1 MIIKVCGMREQQ
13 NISHVAATGIN
24 WMGMIFWN
32 RSSRFVGDMAVAAAI
47 PEGITRVGVFVDQD
61 AKEVSEK
68 AIGCSLHVIQ
78 LHGGES
84 PSYIDALRPLLPAG
98 TKVMKAI
105 SVGCEA
111 DIEKAASYEGT
122 ADYLLFDTKCV
133 TVGGSGRQFDWSVL
147 RSYRGS
153 LPFLLSGGIGPGDA
167 LRLASFSHPRLM
179 GIDLNSRFELSPGL
193 KDSAAL
199 SVFVEELK
207 RATRSK

>member
-1 MIIKVCGMREQQ
+1 MIIKVCGMRELQ

-32 RSSRFVGDMAVAAAI
+32 RSSRFVGDMAAAAAI

-61 AKEVSEK
+61 ANEVSEK

-111 DIEKAASYEGT
+111 DIEKAAGYEGT

-199 SVFVEELK
+199 SVFVE
-207 RATRSK
+207 

>member
-32 RSSRFVGDMAVAAAI
+32 RSSRFVGDMAAAAAI

-61 AKEVSEK
+61 ANEVCEK

-84 PSYIDALRPLLPAG
+84 PSYINALRPLLPAS

>member
-1 MIIKVCGMREQQ
+1 MIIKVCGMRDPQ

-32 RSSRFVGDMAVAAAI
+32 RSSRFVGDMAAAAAI
-47 PEGITRVGVFVDQD
+47 PEGIPRGGVCVDQD
-61 AKEVSEK
+61 ANEVSEK
-68 AIGCSLHVIQ
+68 AIGCALHVIQ

-133 TVGGSGRQFDWSVL
+133 TVGGSGHQFDWSVL

>member
-32 RSSRFVGDMAVAAAI
+32 RSSRFVGDMAAAAAI

-61 AKEVSEK
+61 ANEVSEK

-193 KDSAAL
+193 KDL
-199 SVFVEELK
+199 SLIHISEP
-207 RATRSK
+207 TRPY

>member
-61 AKEVSEK
+61 ANEVSEK
-68 AIGCSLHVIQ
+68 TIGCSLHVIQ

-84 PSYIDALRPLLPAG
+84 PSYIDALRPLLPAS

>member
-32 RSSRFVGDMAVAAAI
+32 RSSRFVGDMAAAAAI

-61 AKEVSEK
+61 ANEVSEK
-68 AIGCSLHVIQ
+68 VIGCSLHVIQ

-84 PSYIDALRPLLPAG
+84 PSYINALRPLLPAS